1 MFLSPAQI
9 VTKLPLQAGQVVA
22 DFGCGSGAYLGPLS
36 NAVGSQ
42 GKVYAFDLQK
52 DILERLEREAE
63 KFSYMNIEFAIVDVE
78 DKTYLEKKSC
88 DAIILSNILFQVA
101 NPLAVIREAKRI
113 LKPNGFLL
121 IVDWKKNPAEKLGI
135 KFGPHPT
142 HVLGEEKVLA
152 MLAKN
157 DFSIKKHLPAGEFH
171 YAFIAEL

>member
-9 VTKLPLQAGQVVA
+9 VAKLPLQAGQVVA
-22 DFGCGSGAYLGPLS
+22 DLGCGSGAYLGALS

-42 GKVYAFDLQK
+42 GKVYAFDIQK

-63 KFSYMNIEFAIVDVE
+63 KFSYINIEFAVADVE

-88 DAIILSNILFQVA
+88 DAVILSNILFQVE
-101 NPLAVIREAKRI
+101 NPLAVIREAQRV

-121 IVDWKKNPAEKLGI
+121 IVDWKKNPLEESGI
-135 KFGPHPT
+135 RFGPKDRHL
-142 HVLGEEKVLA
+142 LGEEKVLA
-152 MLAKN
+152 MLVKH

-171 YAFIAEL
+171 YALIAEI